1 MDVSELKNQIRQQ
14 VAISFQHADEMSRES
29 IEERGRRVIKDM
41 SRDARKLLDE
51 VGVGDVLS
59 GLCND
64 LLGYGPLQP
73 FFDDD
78 SVTEIMVNGPNEV
91 FVEREGHKTSTNV
104 RYNGEAHL
112 RMGIERM
119 MEGTGRRLDE
129 SMPLADF
136 ALDDGSRVNI
146 IIPPLALGGAHMTI
160 RKFLETITNMD
171 HLVGYGTLD
180 ERMANFLVAAIHAKK
195 NILFSGATGCG
206 KTTTLGALSSYLSPQ
221 ERVVVIEDTPEL
233 ELRQEHV
240 VRLLTRP
247 PNSEGRGEMTL
258 RDLLKN
264 SLRMRPSRILVGE
277 IRGEE
282 AMDYLQALNSGHR
295 GCLAVMHASTPWD
308 TVSRLETM
316 ALFSG
321 LNLPVHA
328 IRQQIAS
335 GLDII
340 VQQDQLHDGSRKV
353 THITEVRGMDGHDIQ
368 LQDIFSFHIEKTDEQ
383 GKVHGTFRAVSVP
396 PDLQEYRR
404 KGIEVDDAW
413 FTESA

>member
-1 MDVSELKNQIRQQ
+1 MDLAELKNTIRQQ
-14 VAISFQHADEMSRES
+14 VAMSFRHFDEMSRES
-29 IEERGRRVIKDM
+29 IEERGRRIIKDM
-41 SRDARKLLDE
+41 PRDARKLLDE
-51 VGVGDVLS
+51 AGLEQVLS

-64 LLGYGPLQP
+64 LLGFGPLQP

-78 SVTEIMVNGPNEV
+78 RVTEIMVNGPTQIFIEKQ
-91 FVEREGHKTSTNV
+91 GHKTSTEV
-104 RYNGEAHL
+104 CYSSEAHL
-112 RMGIERM
+112 RMGVEKM

-136 ALDDGSRVNI
+136 ALHDGSRVNI

-160 RKFLETITNMD
+160 RKFLDSITNMD

-180 ERMANFLVAAIHAKK
+180 ERMAKFLVAAIYAKK

-233 ELRQEHV
+233 ELKQDHV

-247 PNSEGRGEMTL
+247 PNIEGRGEMTL

-264 SLRMRPSRILVGE
+264 SLRMRPSRIIVGE

-353 THITEVRGMDGHDIQ
+353 THITEVRGMDGDDIQ
-368 LQDIFSFHIEKTDEQ
+368 LQDIFSFHIESTDEQ
-383 GKVHGTFRAVSVP
+383 GKVHGNFRAVSVP
-396 PDLQEYRR
+396 PDLDEYRR
-404 KGIEVDDAW
+404 KGIEIDDAW